1 MIGDLVVTA
10 SQFDP
15 TGGLPPSYG
24 EQIAKLPGVKL
35 ASPIRFGFGQLD
47 GESGG
52 SIVIGADLAALS
64 KAVDLGTTSGTTDLS
79 ADQVAVSAAAA
90 KRNSWKLG
98 DTITFT
104 GPDSGPQKYTVGLI
118 FENADTLAGTVV
130 SLKGFDRI
138 TETPKD
144 FQITVQVADGASVGK
159 VKSEIEG
166 VLGDFPGAEVNDLS
180 AFVKS
185 QTAQIDIFLNMLY
198 VFLALAV
205 FIALLGIANTL
216 ALSIFERT
224 REVGLLRAVGM
235 VRSQVR
241 SMIRWESVIIAVLG
255 TVLGLLI
262 GLVVAGAMMASLR
275 DQGFSAFDPAPVR
288 LLVITVLSAM
298 AGVLAA
304 LRPARRAAKM
314 DVLEAVSSE

>member
-1 MIGDLVVTA
+1 MTIKVIQWATGTVGEHAVRGIVAHPQLELAGLWVHSEAKEGVDAGELVGI
-10 SQFDP
+10 DP
-15 TGGLPPSYG
+15 TGV
-24 EQIAKLPGVKL
+24 IATRDADELL
-35 ASPIRFGFGQLD
+35 ASDAEVVCYTANSDLRPD
-47 GESGG
+47 G
-52 SIVIGADLAALS
+52 VIDDLA
-64 KAVDLGTTSGTTDLS
+64 
-79 ADQVAVSAAAA
+79 VS
-90 KRNSWKLG
+90 
-98 DTITFT
+98 
-104 GPDSGPQKYTVGLI
+104 YTH
-118 FENADTLAGTVV
+118 
-130 SLKGFDRI
+130 LKGFDRI